1 MESFMDKKTQD
12 TSTHILI
19 IGGAGYIG
27 SHVDLYLRDHE
38 YQTIVVDSI
47 DRGHRD
53 AVRHCDFIKV
63 DIRDSISLNNVFSE
77 NKISAVMHFAAYAYV
92 GESVHE
98 PLKYY
103 NNNLGGMISLL
114 ECMQHH
120 NVNKLIFSSTCATYG
135 NPNYLPIDEK
145 HPQKPVNPYGWSKL
159 MAEQIMSDCDAAWGL
174 KTVALRYFNAA
185 GEDPQGRAHERHD
198 PETHL
203 IPLVLHAAAD
213 PTKEIQIFGTDY
225 DTPDGTC
232 IRDYIHVTD
241 LAQAHVLALEYL
253 LKGGESQVYNLGNG
267 TGYSVRE
274 VIDAAKRVT
283 GKEIVVRECPR
294 RPGDPPALVGS
305 ADKIIKE
312 LGWKQTIPNLEDIIR
327 TAWRG

>member
-1 MESFMDKKTQD
+1 MKK
-12 TSTHILI
+12 SEILV

-27 SHVDLYLRDHE
+27 SHVDLLLRE
-38 YQTIVVDSI
+38 RGFKTIII
-47 DRGHRD
+47 DNLVRGHRD
-53 AVRHCDFIKV
+53 AIPHNNFFEV
-63 DIRDSISLNNVFSE
+63 DIRNYSDINDIFSKNN
-77 NKISAVMHFAAYAYV
+77 ISAVMHFAAFAYV
-92 GESVHE
+92 GESVQE

-103 NNNLGGMISLL
+103 NNNLCGTISLL
-114 ECMQHH
+114 ECMKDH

-135 NPNYLPIDEK
+135 NPQYLPIDEK

-159 MAEQIMSDCDAAWGL
+159 MAEQIIHDCDNSWGL
-174 KTVALRYFNAA
+174 KSVALRYFNAA
-185 GEDPQGRAHERHD
+185 GEDPGGRLRERHE

-203 IPLVLHAAAD
+203 IPLVLRAAID
-213 PTKEIQIFGTDY
+213 PTKEIEIFGTDY

-274 VIDAAKRVT
+274 VIEACKKVT
-283 GKEIVVRECPR
+283 GRDIRVKESPR
-294 RPGDPPALVGS
+294 RLGDPPALVGN
-305 ADKIIKE
+305 AQKIMTE
-312 LGWKQTIPNLEDIIR
+312 LGWKTTIPNIEDIIR
-327 TAWRG
+327 SAWKPEIQ

>member
-1 MESFMDKKTQD
+1 MKD
-12 TSTHILI
+12 IRICI

-27 SHVDLYLRDHE
+27 SHVDLFLRDRGYLTVLIDNE
-38 YQTIVVDSI
+38 

-53 AVRHCDFIKV
+53 AILHDDYIKV
-63 DIRDSISLNNVFSE
+63 DIRDTHTLKTIFEHYKFSI
-77 NKISAVMHFAAYAYV
+77 IMHFAAYAYV

-103 NNNLGGMISLL
+103 NNNLGGIISLL

-120 NVNKLIFSSTCATYG
+120 NVKKLIFSSTCATYG

-159 MAEQIMSDCDAAWGL
+159 IAEQIMSDCDAAWGL

-305 ADKIIKE
+305 ANKIIKE

>member
-1 MESFMDKKTQD
+1 MKVKKD
-12 TSTHILI
+12 SNSILI

-27 SHVDLYLRDHE
+27 SHVDLYLRDQG
-38 YQTIVVDSI
+38 YSTLILDNLI
-47 DRGHRD
+47 RGSKEAILHD
-53 AVRHCDFIKV
+53 DFIQV
-63 DIRDSISLNNVFSE
+63 DIQDKKTLNEIFSSHHY
-77 NKISAVMHFAAYAYV
+77 SAVMHFAAYAYV